1 MQPAKAWNSMQPQ
14 RIKPMQ
20 PLRAEGEEE
29 PAAGAETVVEETT
42 EEAPPKEMIDIRLTM
57 NMFGSTAD
65 NKFRHPPK
73 LENSK
78 VFDVRTV
85 TKVTKGGKRMSF
97 RAAVVVG
104 DAQGKVAVAMASAAE
119 VSTAVQQAENQ
130 ALKKTMIARITD
142 DERATIPIPTQ
153 GKMGAAL
160 VILRP

>member
-1 MQPAKAWNSMQPQ
+1 MTIASQSIRPMKTMQFMQPAKAWNSMQPQ
-14 RIKPMQ
+14 RITRVHP
-20 PLRAEGEEE
+20 PRAEGEEE

-104 DAQGKVAVAMASAAE
+104 DGQGKVGVGMSSAAE

-130 ALKKTMIARITD
+130 ALKK
-142 DERATIPIPTQ
+142 P
-153 GKMGAAL
+153 
-160 VILRP
+160 